1 MVNLDNGSYRT
12 FILLEYP
19 LAQVYKAFINRI
31 ERQLLT
37 KDLTAI
43 KNTDAFKELEF
54 LVSEFTG
61 ANLQNLRKKLLSK
74 TN

>member
-1 MVNLDNGSYRT
+1 MEVIGP

-31 ERQLLT
+31 ERQSTLQ

-61 ANLQNLRKKLLSK
+61 A
-74 TN
+74 